1 MKLSK
6 GTLITLFVVL
16 LLVADQAIKFAVKL
30 NMTIGESIP
39 VFGNWF
45 QICFIENNGMAFGM
59 QFGGSLGKLALS
71 LFRVVL
77 IGFIIVY
84 LRKLIKK
91 ADTPT
96 GILVGFSLVL
106 VGAIGNVVDC
116 LFYGEIFSESTY
128 TRVAE
133 LFPPGGG
140 YSGFLYGKVL
150 DMFYFSW
157 FYGKVVDMFYFP
169 IINTTWPDWV
179 PVWGGEEFVFFQ
191 PIFNFA
197 DACIS
202 VAVIYMLLFQRKFFA
217 EDKK

>member
-6 GTLITLFVVL
+6 GSLISLFIIL
-16 LLVADQAIKFAVKL
+16 LLVIDQAIKFAVKL
-30 NMTIGESIP
+30 NMTIGEEIP
-39 VFGNWF
+39 VLGDWF
-45 QICFIENNGMAFGM
+45 KICFIENNGMAFGM

-77 IGFIIVY
+77 IGFIIYY

-96 GILVGFSLVL
+96 GVLVGFSLVL
-106 VGAIGNVVDC
+106 VGAIGNVLDC
-116 LFYGEIFSESTY
+116 LFYGEIFSQSTY
-128 TRVAE
+128 TKVAE

-140 YSGFLYGKVL
+140 YSAFL
-150 DMFYFSW
+150 
-157 FYGKVVDMFYFP
+157 YGKVVDMFYFP
-169 IINTTWPDWV
+169 IIHTTWPEWM
-179 PVWGGEEFVFFQ
+179 PVVGGNEFIFFQ
-191 PIFNFA
+191 PVFNFA

-202 VAVIYMLLFQRKFFA
+202 VAVIYMLIFQHKFFA